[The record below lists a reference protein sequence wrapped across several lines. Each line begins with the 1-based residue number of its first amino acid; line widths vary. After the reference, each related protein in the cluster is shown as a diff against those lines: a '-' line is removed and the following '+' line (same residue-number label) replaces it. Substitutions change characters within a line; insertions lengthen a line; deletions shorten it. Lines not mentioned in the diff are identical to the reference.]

1 MGTRTWN
8 DPTPARLNVVRR
20 AKIVC
25 TLGPA
30 VDTAGDIRRLVEA
43 GMDVARLNMSHGN
56 HADHRRRYD
65 LVRHAS
71 DATGHGVGIIADLQ
85 GPKIRLETFAGGKA
99 TLSEG
104 DEFVITTRTVEGDE
118 TICGTTY
125 HGLPGDVSVDDP
137 ILVDDGKLRLRVVKV
152 GDEDVTTCVEVGGQ
166 VSDHKGLNLPGVAVS
181 VPALSTKDIEDLRWA
196 LRTSVDYVALSFVR
210 SAADVEDVRRIMRE
224 EGILLPVIAKI
235 EKPQAIDNLDEVV
248 DAFDAFMVARGDLG
262 VECPLE
268 DVPFLQKRVID
279 KARRNAKPVIV
290 ATQMLESMIENPRP
304 TRAEASDVANAVLD
318 GADAVMLSGETSVGK
333 YPIETVETMARIVA
347 STEDHELAS
356 MSAIDW
362 QPKTRGG
369 VIAKA
374 AAEVAERVGAKY
386 LVAFTQSGDSARRAS
401 RYRGRVPV
409 LGFSPEAKVRSQ
421 LALSWG
427 VETFLTKPVEHTDEM
442 VRQVDEALLE
452 IGRVEQGDLVVII
465 AGSPP
470 GIPGST
476 NALRIHRM
484 GDAINEVTPAYRRT

>member
-1 MGTRTWN
+1 
-8 DPTPARLNVVRR
+8 VRR

-30 VDTAGDIRRLVEA
+30 VDTADDIRRLVEA

-65 LVRHAS
+65 LVRQAS

-85 GPKIRLETFAGGKA
+85 GPKIRLETFASGKA
-99 TLSEG
+99 KLTAG
-104 DEFVITTRTVEGDE
+104 DEFVITTRSVEGDH

-125 HGLPGDVSVDDP
+125 RGLPGDVDEGDP

-152 GDEDVTTCVEVGGQ
+152 EGEDVITRVEVGGK

-181 VPALSTKDIEDLRWA
+181 VPALSDKDVEDLRWA
-196 LRTSVDYVALSFVR
+196 LRTSVDFVALSFVR
-210 SAADVEDVRRIMRE
+210 SGADVEDVRRIMRE
-224 EGILLPVIAKI
+224 EGMLLPVIAKI
-235 EKPQAIDNLDEVV
+235 EKPQAIDNLDEVI

-290 ATQMLESMIENPRP
+290 ATQMLESMITNPAP

-318 GADAVMLSGETSVGK
+318 GADAVMLSGETSVGE

-347 STEDHELAS
+347 STEGHELAS
-356 MSAIDW
+356 MAAIDW
-362 QPKTRGG
+362 QPLTRGG

-374 AAEVAERVGAKY
+374 AAEVADRVHARY

-409 LGFSPEAKVRSQ
+409 LAFTPEAKVRSQ
-421 LALSWG
+421 LSLSWG
-427 VETFLTKPVEHTDEM
+427 VETFLTNPVEHTDEM

-452 IGRVEQGDLVVII
+452 IGRVVQGDLVVII

-470 GIPGST
+470 GIAGST

-484 GDAINEVTPAYRRT
+484 GDAINEVAPAYRRA

>member
-1 MGTRTWN
+1 M
-8 DPTPARLNVVRR
+8 
-20 AKIVC
+20 IVC

-30 VDTAGDIRRLVEA
+30 VDDAEMIRLLVES

-56 HADHRRRYD
+56 HDDHRRRYD
-65 LVRHAS
+65 LVRQAS
-71 DATGHGVGIIADLQ
+71 DSTGHGVGIIADLQ
-85 GPKIRLETFAGGKA
+85 GPKIRLETFAAGKVKLA
-99 TLSEG
+99 VG
-104 DEFVITTRTVEGDE
+104 DEFVITTRDVEGDAS
-118 TICGTTY
+118 ICGTTY
-125 HGLPGDVSVDDP
+125 KGLPGDVGEGDP

-152 GDEDVTTCVEVGGQ
+152 EDDDVTTRVEVGGK

-181 VPALSTKDIEDLRWA
+181 VPALSEKDIDDLRWA
-196 LRTSVDYVALSFVR
+196 VRTSVDFVALSFVR
-210 SAADVEDVRRIMRE
+210 SAADAEDVRRIMRE
-224 EGILLPVIAKI
+224 EGSILPVIAKI
-235 EKPQAIDNLDEVV
+235 EKPQAIDNLDDVIE
-248 DAFDAFMVARGDLG
+248 AFDAFMVARGDLG

-290 ATQMLESMIENPRP
+290 ATQMLESMIDNPRP

-318 GADAVMLSGETSVGK
+318 GADAVMLSGETSVGE
-333 YPIETVETMARIVA
+333 YPIETVETMARIIA
-347 STEDHELAS
+347 STEDHELAK
-356 MSAIDW
+356 MAAIDW
-362 QPKTRGG
+362 QPLTRGG

-374 AAEVAERVGAKY
+374 AAEVADRIDAKY
-386 LVAFTQSGDSARRAS
+386 LVAFTQSGDSARRLA

-409 LGFSPEAKVRSQ
+409 LAFTPEAKVRSQ
-421 LALSWG
+421 LSMTWG
-427 VETFLTKPVEHTDEM
+427 VETFLTNPVEHTDEM

-452 IGRVEQGDLVVII
+452 IGRVEQGDQVVII

-484 GDAINEVTPAYRRT
+484 GDAINELAPAYRRT